1 LRPLTGQETALC
13 VIGVIFFFYATA
25 TVYLFLSIRCFPRK
39 PVMSEMDEQTRMQM
53 EDIYPKIYPIEPVD
67 VVYDRTPIDS
77 RRPGRISGSRLGD
90 LAMAKSLRG
99 TQAEPLIKE
108 GAEDAGVGARLPGTK
123 LTPMDT
129 SASAYVGEYTG
140 TAADLGIDS
149 KKGKMAGT
157 YAYWN
162 NENVA

>member
-1 LRPLTGQETALC
+1 
-13 VIGVIFFFYATA
+13 
-25 TVYLFLSIRCFPRK
+25 
-39 PVMSEMDEQTRMQM
+39 
-53 EDIYPKIYPIEPVD
+53 
-67 VVYDRTPIDS
+67 
-77 RRPGRISGSRLGD
+77 
-90 LAMAKSLRG
+90 MAKSLRG

-123 LTPMDT
+123 FTPMDT

-149 KKGKMAGT
+149 NSKKAGT